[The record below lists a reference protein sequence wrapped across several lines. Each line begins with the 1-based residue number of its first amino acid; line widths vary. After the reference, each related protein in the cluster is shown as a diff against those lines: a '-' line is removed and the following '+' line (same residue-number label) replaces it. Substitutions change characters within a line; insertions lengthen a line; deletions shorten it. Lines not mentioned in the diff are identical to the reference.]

1 MVRLR
6 DAKSHPKPMPISRT
20 AFQTAPAPNSEI
32 KIRETSADDL
42 EEILQHRRLMFLD
55 MGHPEP
61 VLDRIVDTCRPHI
74 ESYLAAGSY
83 RGWFAISVDVRV
95 AAGVGLIITPLVS
108 GPLAP
113 ENVNRA
119 YLLNVYTYP
128 EFRRQGLARA
138 LTQKA
143 IDYCRAEGFKV
154 LWLHASKYG
163 RPLYEPM
170 GFEATNE
177 MKLIIE

>member
-1 MVRLR
+1 M
-6 DAKSHPKPMPISRT
+6 ATSRT
-20 AFQTAPAPNSEI
+20 APSDPPAVDALI
-32 KIRETSADDL
+32 TFRETSADDL

-55 MGHPEP
+55 MGHPEA
-61 VLDRIVDTCRPHI
+61 VLDVIVETCRPQI
-74 ESYLAAGSY
+74 RQYLAEGSY
-83 RGWFAISVDVRV
+83 RGWFAVARDGRV
-95 AAGVGLIITPLVS
+95 AAGVGLLITPLVS

-113 ENVNRA
+113 ENVHRA

-128 EFRRQGLARA
+128 EFRKRGLARE
-138 LTQKA
+138 LTQRA
-143 IDYCRAEGFKV
+143 IDYCRTEGFKV

-163 RPLYEPM
+163 RPLYESM

>member
-1 MVRLR
+1 MATSRAALER
-6 DAKSHPKPMPISRT
+6 DPLASS
-20 AFQTAPAPNSEI
+20 SGI
-32 KIRETSADDL
+32 KIREAGADDL
-42 EEILQHRRLMFLD
+42 EEILRHRRLMFLD
-55 MGHPEP
+55 MGHPES
-61 VLDRIVDTCRPHI
+61 VLDVIVETCRPYI
-74 ESYLAAGSY
+74 QRYLADGSY
-83 RGWFAISVDVRV
+83 RGWFAIAPDGRV
-95 AAGVGLIITPLVS
+95 AAGVGLTITPLVS

-128 EFRRQGLARA
+128 EFRKRGLARR

-163 RPLYEPM
+163 RPVYESM

-177 MKLIIE
+177 MRLIID

>member
-1 MVRLR
+1 M
-6 DAKSHPKPMPISRT
+6 ATSRT
-20 AFQTAPAPNSEI
+20 ALEDNVPAPGSGI
-32 KIRETSADDL
+32 KIRETGPEDL

-55 MGHPEP
+55 MGHREA
-61 VLDRIVDTCRPHI
+61 VLDAIVETCRPHI
-74 ESYLAAGSY
+74 QRYLADGTY
-83 RGWFAISVDVRV
+83 RGWFAVSPDGRV

-128 EFRRQGLARA
+128 EFRKQGLARE
-138 LTQKA
+138 LTQRA

-163 RPLYEPM
+163 RPLYESM

>member
-1 MVRLR
+1 M
-6 DAKSHPKPMPISRT
+6 ATSRT
-20 AFQTAPAPNSEI
+20 ALEDNVPAPGSGI
-32 KIRETSADDL
+32 KIRETGPEDL

-55 MGHPEP
+55 MGHPVA
-61 VLDRIVDTCRPHI
+61 VLDAIVETCRPHI
-74 ESYLAAGSY
+74 QRYLAEGSY
-83 RGWFAISVDVRV
+83 RGWFAVSSDGRV

-128 EFRRQGLARA
+128 EFRKRGLARE
-138 LTQKA
+138 LTQRA
-143 IDYCRAEGFKV
+143 IEYCRFEGFKV
-154 LWLHASKYG
+154 LWLHASKFG
-163 RPLYEPM
+163 RPIYESM

>member
-1 MVRLR
+1 M
-6 DAKSHPKPMPISRT
+6 ATSRI
-20 AFQTAPAPNSEI
+20 AAQSNAPARSSGI
-32 KIRETSADDL
+32 RIRETNAQDL

-55 MGHPEP
+55 MGHPEA
-61 VLDRIVDTCRPHI
+61 VLDVIVESCRPHI
-74 ESYLAAGSY
+74 QRYLAEGSY
-83 RGWFAISVDVRV
+83 RGWFAVTDGGRV
-95 AAGVGLIITPLVS
+95 AAGVGLLITPLVS

-119 YLLNVYTYP
+119 YLLNVYTYS
-128 EFRRQGLARA
+128 EFRKRGLARE

-163 RPLYEPM
+163 RPLYESM

>member
-1 MVRLR
+1 M
-6 DAKSHPKPMPISRT
+6 ATSR
-20 AFQTAPAPNSEI
+20 AALENNVPAPGSGI
-32 KIRETSADDL
+32 KIRETGPEDL

-55 MGHPEP
+55 MGHPEA
-61 VLDRIVDTCRPHI
+61 VLDAIVETCRPHI
-74 ESYLAAGSY
+74 QRYLAEGSY
-83 RGWFAISVDVRV
+83 RGWFAVSPDGRV
-95 AAGVGLIITPLVS
+95 GAGVGLIITPLVS

-128 EFRRQGLARA
+128 EFRKRGLARE
-138 LTQKA
+138 LTQRA

-163 RPLYEPM
+163 RPLYESM

>member
-1 MVRLR
+1 M
-6 DAKSHPKPMPISRT
+6 ATSRT
-20 AFQTAPAPNSEI
+20 ALENNVPAPGSGI
-32 KIRETSADDL
+32 KIRETGPEDL

-55 MGHPEP
+55 MGHPEA
-61 VLDRIVDTCRPHI
+61 VLDAIVETCRPHI
-74 ESYLAAGSY
+74 QRYLADGTY
-83 RGWFAISVDVRV
+83 RGWFAVSPDGRV
-95 AAGVGLIITPLVS
+95 GAGVGLIITPLVS

-119 YLLNVYTYP
+119 YLLNVYTCP
-128 EFRRQGLARA
+128 EFRKRGLARE
-138 LTQKA
+138 LTQRA

-163 RPLYEPM
+163 RPLYESM

>member
-1 MVRLR
+1 M
-6 DAKSHPKPMPISRT
+6 ATSRI
-20 AFQTAPAPNSEI
+20 AAQSNASAPRSSGI
-32 KIRETSADDL
+32 RIRETNAEDI

-55 MGHPEP
+55 MGHPEG
-61 VLDRIVDTCRPHI
+61 VLDVIVQSCRPHI
-74 ESYLAAGSY
+74 QSYLAEGSY
-83 RGWFAISVDVRV
+83 RGWFAVTDEGRV
-95 AAGVGLIITPLVS
+95 AAGVGLLITPLVS

-128 EFRRQGLARA
+128 EFRKRGLARE

-163 RPLYEPM
+163 RPLYESM

-177 MKLIIE
+177 MKLIID

>member
-1 MVRLR
+1 
-6 DAKSHPKPMPISRT
+6 MPTSRT
-20 AFQTAPAPNSEI
+20 ALQPAPTPNSEI
-32 KIRETSADDL
+32 KIREANPEDL
-42 EEILQHRRLMFLD
+42 DEILQHRRLMFLD

-61 VLDRIVDTCRPHI
+61 VLDRIVETCRPHI
-74 ESYLAAGSY
+74 QRYLADGSY
-83 RGWFAISVDVRV
+83 RGWFAIAPDGRI

-128 EFRRQGLARA
+128 EFRKQGLARA
-138 LTQKA
+138 LTQQA

-163 RPLYEPM
+163 RPLYESM